1 MFEIIKVVKWSRLVY
16 LLVYFLLTNKNPLI
30 TLKHFID
37 VGSII
42 MDSMV
47 ISQRAVFIRYSIFGD
62 VYWHVVVMIFYPV
75 QHLAKPKRSYLQPA

>member
-16 LLVYFLLTNKNPLI
+16 SLFSVNKQNPLI
-30 TLKHFID
+30 TLQHFID

-47 ISQRAVFIRYSIFGD
+47 IRQRTVFIRYSIFGD

>member
-1 MFEIIKVVKWSRLVY
+1 MMFEIIKVVKWSRLVY
-16 LLVYFLLTNKNPLI
+16 SLFSVNIKNPLI

-47 ISQRAVFIRYSIFGD
+47 IRQRAVFI
-62 VYWHVVVMIFYPV
+62 
-75 QHLAKPKRSYLQPA
+75 

>member
-16 LLVYFLLTNKNPLI
+16 SLFSVNKQNPLI

-47 ISQRAVFIRYSIFGD
+47 IRQRTVFIRYSIFGD

>member
-16 LLVYFLLTNKNPLI
+16 SIFSVNKQNPLI

-47 ISQRAVFIRYSIFGD
+47 IRQRAVFIRYSIFGD

>member
-1 MFEIIKVVKWSRLVY
+1 MFEIIKVVKRSRLVY
-16 LLVYFLLTNKNPLI
+16 SIFSVNKQNPLI

-47 ISQRAVFIRYSIFGD
+47 IRQRAVFIRYSIFGD
-62 VYWHVVVMIFYPV
+62 VYWHVFVMIFYPV

>member
-1 MFEIIKVVKWSRLVY
+1 MIFEIIKVVKRSRLVY
-16 LLVYFLLTNKNPLI
+16 SIFSVNKQNPLI

>member
-16 LLVYFLLTNKNPLI
+16 SIFSVNKQNPLI

-47 ISQRAVFIRYSIFGD
+47 IRQRTVFIRYSIFGD

>member
-1 MFEIIKVVKWSRLVY
+1 MIFEIIKVVKRSRQVY
-16 LLVYFLLTNKNPLI
+16 SIFSVNKQNPLI